1 MTLMQEQ
8 AMDLIKKMPDEK
20 IYYLIN
26 LLSDL
31 VETTPIYKNE
41 PTNAQKA
48 YKNPCG
54 IMYCVLIKLPNAL
67 NGRATHK
74 PTSNTSHCANS
85 FPQ

>member
-48 YKNPCG
+48 YKNLQKFRHRG
-54 IMYCVLIKLPNAL
+54 TVDRDYKVELYSAL
-67 NGRATHK
+67 EEKYDSMN
-74 PTSNTSHCANS
+74 
-85 FPQ
+85 